1 VNDPT
6 PEELDRLLAEGNA
19 RISDGDPEGA
29 VPVLEQALE
38 VCRALVEA
46 TVVARSVEPRVL
58 GRIAM
63 ALSLS
68 GETAEAVRVGRRAHE
83 LTGSLYG
90 DDHDCTLVDLA
101 LDSVNF
107 ARFLAADGLGDEAL
121 ECAYYALQHLD
132 DLVPSA
138 PVTYLGWRAA
148 LLQAVAEVEPEAGEE
163 PWLTPRAARRDL
175 VATCRRLVDLEPGE
189 PQYATDLADALLLL
203 AKAVSDEPDEGDDEG
218 DGDDGT
224 DDEPT
229 AVRMAREAVGILHAQ
244 AAPPS
249 GLNAL
254 ARGMSVLADLLSDE
268 GRDADAES
276 FVAHV
281 AAGFGEP
288 WASRLP
294 LLVVTW
300 EWALAPTFGS
310 EQSVLE
316 FNDELRD
323 PEADDVVAFALAD
336 LPPTEATR
344 LRTLRVAS
352 RELGV
357 AEAYSRRAEDPLGF
371 LVAYA

>member
-1 VNDPT
+1 MIDPT

-19 RISDGDPEGA
+19 RIADGDPEGA

-38 VCRALVEA
+38 VCRALVEE
-46 TVVARSVEPRVL
+46 TVVARSVEPRVI

-68 GETAEAVRVGRRAHE
+68 GEPAEAVRVGRRAHE

-90 DDHDCTLVDLA
+90 DDHDCTLVDLTLA
-101 LDSVNF
+101 TVNF
-107 ARFLAADGLGDEAL
+107 ARFLAADGQGDEAL

-138 PVTYLGWRAA
+138 PLTYLGWRAA
-148 LLQAVAEVEPEAGEE
+148 LLQAVAEVEPESDEE
-163 PWLTPRAARRDL
+163 PWLTPSAARRDL

-189 PQYATDLADALLLL
+189 PQYRTDLADALLLL
-203 AKAVSDEPDEGDDEG
+203 AKAVSDEPAEGG
-218 DGDDGT
+218 GDDGT
-224 DDEPT
+224 DDEPV
-229 AVRMAREAVGILHAQ
+229 AVRTAREAVGILQAQ

-254 ARGMSVLADLLSDE
+254 ARGLSVLADLLSDE
-268 GRDADAES
+268 GRDADADA
-276 FVAHV
+276 FVAQV

-316 FNDELRD
+316 FNDGLRD
-323 PEADDVVAFALAD
+323 PDADEVMEFAFAD

-344 LRTLRVAS
+344 LRALRAAS